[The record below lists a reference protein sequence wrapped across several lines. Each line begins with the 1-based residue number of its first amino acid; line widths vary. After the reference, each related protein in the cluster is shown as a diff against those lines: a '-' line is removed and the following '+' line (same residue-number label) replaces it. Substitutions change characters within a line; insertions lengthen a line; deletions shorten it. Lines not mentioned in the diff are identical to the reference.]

1 VGAEAGGTFSRA
13 LADALG
19 ADAACVELRARSEGI
34 DGPALD
40 LDLAADVVVGPLTL
54 PGRRGCGECA
64 RRRRSAAD
72 ASCAR
77 VPRQGAPDET
87 SVAEVLAGEVR
98 AILRGGPDAEHLLDH
113 VLVLDA
119 ETRDLTR
126 HRVVPVPGCPV
137 CGTAPAAAADERTL
151 SADQDA
157 RDVLD
162 ALAGWV
168 DPRTG
173 IVATLLVESSGAG
186 RPDLPVLVTAA
197 PPHVVD
203 ADGLRRLPLG
213 WGKGLTLS
221 GAILS
226 AVGEAIERYAASLPD
241 PARLLMARP
250 DQLPG
255 DVLDPR
261 AFALYSDE
269 QHGCPGF
276 PFARF
281 DAAGEHPWIRGT
293 WLGSDTPVWVPAV
306 FTFLSLALRP
316 AQHIA
321 QGTSNGLAAGSCA
334 ADAAVRATLE
344 LVERDAFFA
353 AWRSGRP
360 GQRVRVGGTLGP
372 SFATIVDGLEAM
384 GASVEVYLLP
394 DAACGTAAVALGL
407 GDGVRYPGV
416 TLGLGAAFDA
426 RDAVRQALLEL
437 GQTGP
442 YLARAMASGMLAVPA
457 APAEV
462 RAMLDHAAYYFPAG
476 RASAFDPLRAGPDT
490 VSLGDVAVPAP
501 TPASCAAALARSG
514 VRVAIVDVTSS
525 DVAGS
530 PFRVARALSSGLQP
544 LSYGHG
550 LGRLPVPRVRD
561 LGQAPGRPAIH
572 PIW

>member
-1 VGAEAGGTFSRA
+1 VGAGAGGTFPEA

-19 ADAACVELRARSEGI
+19 ADADRVELRERAEPDR
-34 DGPALD
+34 PVLD
-40 LDLAADVVVGPLTL
+40 VELGADAVVGPLTL

-64 RRRRSAAD
+64 RRRRRAAD

-77 VPRQGAPDET
+77 VSREDVPDERR
-87 SVAEVLAGEVR
+87 VAEVVAEDVR
-98 AILRGGPDAEHLLDH
+98 TILRDGPSASRLLDH
-113 VLVLDA
+113 VVVIDA
-119 ETRDLTR
+119 GTGDATR

-137 CGTAPAAAADERTL
+137 CGTAPAPAADERAL
-151 SADQDA
+151 SADHDTQ
-157 RDVLD
+157 DVLD

-173 IVATLLVESSGAG
+173 IVAALVVESGAA
-186 RPDLPVLVTAA
+186 RPELPVVVTAS

-226 AVGEAIERYAASLPD
+226 AVGEALERYAASLPD
-241 PARLLMARP
+241 LGRLLLARP

-261 AFALYSDE
+261 AFALYSDD
-269 QHGCPGF
+269 QYGSPGF

-281 DAAGEHPWIRGT
+281 DAAEAHPWIRGT
-293 WLGSDTPVWVPAV
+293 WLGSDAPVWIPAV
-306 FTFLSLALRP
+306 LAFLSLALRP
-316 AQHIA
+316 AQHVV
-321 QGTSNGLAAGSCA
+321 QGTSSGLAAGSCA

-344 LVERDAFFA
+344 LVERDAFLA

-360 GQRVRVGGTLGP
+360 GRRVLLDGTLGAP
-372 SFATIVDGLEAM
+372 FAAVVDGLEAM

-407 GDGVRYPGV
+407 GDGARYPGV
-416 TLGLGAAFDA
+416 TMGLGAAFDA
-426 RDAVRQALLEL
+426 RDAVRQSLLEL

-442 YLARAMASGMLAVPA
+442 YLARAMTSGLLQVPA
-457 APAEV
+457 APGEV
-462 RAMLDHAAYYFPAG
+462 RSMLDHAAYYFPAA
-476 RASAFDPLRAGPDT
+476 RASAFDPLRAGVDT
-490 VSLGDVAVPAP
+490 VRLGASAPSAP
-501 TPASCAAALARSG
+501 TPTSCARALDRSG
-514 VRVAIVDVTSS
+514 VRVAIVDVTSP
-525 DVAGS
+525 DLTGS
-530 PFRVARALSSGLQP
+530 PFRVARALSPDLQP

-550 LGRLPVPRVRD
+550 LDRLPVPRLRA
-561 LGQAPGRPAIH
+561 LGQAAGRPQIH